1 MRVALTGCGFWSRF
15 QLAGWRELGV
25 PVVAVHSRNERR
37 VRATADAF
45 GIERAYTDL
54 DRMVAEGGF
63 DVLDV
68 CSDVPGHRPAVLAA
82 ARAGLAVICQ
92 KPLSDRAEEVAE
104 MAEAC
109 RAAGVW
115 WAVHENW
122 RFQRPFRRI
131 RQWLDQGVLGRVY
144 RVRLSYLQSFDVFAN
159 QPQLRS
165 ADRFILMDL
174 GTHLLDTARYLGGEV
189 DSLFCLTA
197 RVRSDIAG
205 EDSATVLLRFSSGAH
220 GIVEMTYAGLRER
233 DEFPSTFA
241 LIEGEGGSI
250 ELGGGCELRLTTSAG
265 TSVEL
270 ARPALYDWA
279 DPAYAL
285 VHASIVDCL
294 RGLRDA
300 YVRGCPAETSGE
312 DNLRTLGLVFGC
324 YDSAETGQAVRPR
337 RF

>member
-15 QLAGWRELGV
+15 QLAGWREVGV

-37 VRATADAF
+37 VRAAAEAF
-45 GIERAYTDL
+45 GIGRAYTDL
-54 DRMVAEGGF
+54 DRMIAEGGF

-68 CSDVPGHRPAVLAA
+68 CSDVPGHRPAVVAA

-92 KPLSDRAEEVAE
+92 KPLADREDEVEE
-104 MAEAC
+104 MAAVC
-109 RAAGVW
+109 RSTGVW

-131 RQWLDQGVLGRVY
+131 REWLDRGAVGRVY
-144 RVRLSYLQSFDVFAN
+144 RLRLSFLQSFDVFAN

-165 ADRFILMDL
+165 QRRFILMDL

-189 DSLFCLTA
+189 DSLFCLTD
-197 RVRSDIAG
+197 RVRPDIEG
-205 EDSATVLLRFSSGAH
+205 EDSATVLLRFASGAH
-220 GIVEMTYAGLRER
+220 GVVEMTYAGLRER

-241 LIEGEGGSI
+241 LIEGESGSI
-250 ELGGGCELRLTTSAG
+250 ELGRDCELRLTTRDG
-265 TSVEL
+265 TVVES
-270 ARPALYDWA
+270 ARPPLYAWA
-279 DPAYAL
+279 DPDYAL

-294 RGLRDA
+294 RDLRDSYA
-300 YVRGCPAETSGE
+300 QGRPAETSGE

-324 YDSAETGQAVRPR
+324 YESAETGEAVRPR